1 MTILAMFLRK
11 LIYLLSLINYCTLI
25 LFCESVMMTVRKN
38 IKLNAS
44 NHISDNQEI
53 SLYIKKQIMSFPLDM
68 FCVILPEKDSLHRSN
83 TRVVS
88 KTRKV
93 KVRKTRKL
101 IVFFFHASKISIIF
115 ASIKLMQV
123 LVRRQLTEL
132 TTQTLKLKN

>member
-1 MTILAMFLRK
+1 MHFNFVLWKRDDDCK
-11 LIYLLSLINYCTLI
+11 
-25 LFCESVMMTVRKN
+25 EN

-44 NHISDNQEI
+44 NHISDKQEI
-53 SLYIKKQIMSFPLDM
+53 SLYIKKQIIPFPLDR

-132 TTQTLKLKN
+132 TTQTLKLKNWRQDFIHNIKKYILAQKL

>member
-1 MTILAMFLRK
+1 
-11 LIYLLSLINYCTLI
+11 
-25 LFCESVMMTVRKN
+25 MMTVRKN

-93 KVRKTRKL
+93 KVRT
-101 IVFFFHASKISIIF
+101 
-115 ASIKLMQV
+115 
-123 LVRRQLTEL
+123 
-132 TTQTLKLKN
+132 N

>member
-1 MTILAMFLRK
+1 MRFNFVLWKRDDDCK
-11 LIYLLSLINYCTLI
+11 
-25 LFCESVMMTVRKN
+25 EN

-44 NHISDNQEI
+44 NHISDKQEI
-53 SLYIKKQIMSFPLDM
+53 FLYITKQIISFPVDM

-101 IVFFFHASKISIIF
+101 IVFFFHASKFSIIF

-123 LVRRQLTEL
+123 LVRRQLVEL
-132 TTQTLKLKN
+132 TTQTLKLKNWRQDLIHNIKKYNILAQKL

>member
-1 MTILAMFLRK
+1 MYFNFVLWKRDDDCK
-11 LIYLLSLINYCTLI
+11 
-25 LFCESVMMTVRKN
+25 EN

-68 FCVILPEKDSLHRSN
+68 FYVILPEKDSLHRSN

-88 KTRKV
+88 KTRKE
-93 KVRKTRKL
+93 KVRTNWKF
-101 IVFFFHASKISIIF
+101 IVFLFHASKFSIIF

-123 LVRRQLTEL
+123 LVRRQLIEL
-132 TTQTLKLKN
+132 TTQMLKLENSRQDLIHNIKKYNILAQKL